1 MKKQAESVCKSGGVT
16 SGYYAPVNIWDSK
29 RSGPDGGCAV
39 LLRCSRHG
47 VVSRRS
53 RPAFHG
59 NVTMKQKVLTN
70 RENMT

>member
-47 VVSRRS
+47 VVSRRCRQRDYETEGS
-53 RPAFHG
+53 D
-59 NVTMKQKVLTN
+59 KS
-70 RENMT
+70 